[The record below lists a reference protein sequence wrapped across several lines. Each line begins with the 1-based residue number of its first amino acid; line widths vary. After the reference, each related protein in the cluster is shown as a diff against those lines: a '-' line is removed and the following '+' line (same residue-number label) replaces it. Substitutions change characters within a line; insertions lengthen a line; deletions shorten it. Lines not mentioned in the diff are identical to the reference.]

1 LTEAFGKDGIQALII
16 ENALG
21 AIEKFANDM
30 LDHMQ
35 TRFVIELK
43 TQKQTKS
50 GEDKES
56 LDILIYDGSGMRPF
70 ESYSGGE
77 RTLINLAIR
86 LALSKAISALHGVSM
101 QSLFMDEVFGA
112 LDEVNR
118 EEVVKV
124 LSFLSR
130 SFSQVLVVS
139 HTDQVKDVID
149 SGIVIRRYD
158 GWSEVTKTDGRGK
171 EPTSSSS

>member
-1 LTEAFGKDGIQALII
+1 
-16 ENALG
+16 
-21 AIEKFANDM
+21 
-30 LDHMQ
+30 MQ

-50 GEDKES
+50 GEERES
-56 LDILIYDGSGMRPF
+56 LDILIYDGAGVRAF

-77 RTLINLAIR
+77 RTLINLALR
-86 LALSKAISALHGVSM
+86 LALSKAISAMHGVSI

-130 SFSQVLVVS
+130 SFAQVLVVS

-158 GWSEVTKTDGRGK
+158 DWSDIRKTDARGK
-171 EPTSSSS
+171 EASSSSAG